1 MSVKR
6 EWPLWVGGQLN
17 HRLVYVCSGNSN
29 LKVQGYLA
37 EKQVCFLVDSEAA
50 ISVVC
55 SDLLSGSQL
64 KSVTRTSVGLEAIGA
79 NGLPLNVCS
88 QIRLPMI
95 IESVESEHDF
105 LVAKNL
111 PVEFITILFS
121 YQIPCCNRLWADG
134 TQANWS

>member
-1 MSVKR
+1 M
-6 EWPLWVGGQLN
+6 GGQKAAKAELN

-37 EKQVCFLVDSEAA
+37 EKPVCFLVDSGAA

-55 SDLLSGSQL
+55 RDLLSGSQL

-79 NGLPLNVCS
+79 NGLPLNVCG
-88 QIRLPMI
+88 QIRLPMTV
-95 IESVESEHDF
+95 ESVESEHDF

-111 PVEFITILFS
+111 PVECWTFLPNTML
-121 YQIPCCNRLWADG
+121 
-134 TQANWS
+134 